1 MSIGHYGPPP
11 RRAVDDAER
20 PFWISY
26 ADLMTAL
33 MILFLVI
40 MVTALSSITKKAEQ
54 INLDNQKVSQVVMNR
69 NEPNPLKVTDAEK
82 RVQEIASICKYLSDK
97 VAASG
102 QSIFVDCKLNRINFG
117 EAGRFATDNY
127 RLDPKGEEALLKTI
141 PVILNAAHTELGKKW
156 LKQVLIEGYTDTDG
170 SYLYNLN
177 LSLKRSE
184 WVMCTLLSDD
194 RDHET
199 HLTSG
204 DRRAIKKLFLAGGV
218 AFNNIQGSKDASR
231 RIELRLQFYGLD
243 KSEPF
248 DAAYEAKFDDSAKE
262 HCML

>member
-1 MSIGHYGPPP
+1 MSLAHYGPSS
-11 RRAVDDAER
+11 RRSVDDAER

-40 MVTALSSITKKAEQ
+40 MVAALSSITKKAEQ
-54 INLDNQKVSQVVMNR
+54 INLDSQKISKVITDR
-69 NEPNPLKVTDAEK
+69 DEPNPLKVTDAEK

-97 VAASG
+97 VAGSG
-102 QSIFVDCKLNRINFG
+102 QPVFVDCKLNRINFG
-117 EAGRFATDNY
+117 EAGRFATDDY
-127 RLDPKGEEALLKTI
+127 KLDAKGEEALLKTI
-141 PVILNAAHTELGKKW
+141 PLILSTAHTELGKKW

-194 RDHET
+194 RAQNT
-199 HLTSG
+199 RLTPNE
-204 DRRAIKKLFLAGGV
+204 RKEIKKLFLAGGV
-218 AFNNIQGSKDASR
+218 AFNNIQNSKDASR
-231 RIELRLQFYGLD
+231 RVELRLQFYGLG
-243 KSEPF
+243 KVNPH
-248 DAAYEAKFDDSAKE
+248 DAAYEAKFDDSTKE
-262 HCML
+262 RCML